1 MRNQKIELLRS
12 TDVHVLAVW
21 TNSDTGNTSYVVSP
35 IHCVHTGHPNV
46 GEDIV
51 VIYDELV
58 ANLHANTAEELFP
71 IVEKTFPHLRSVGTP
86 INIEDQEVL
95 DTWHFY
101 ADDIGIKN
109 LLDDAASYGYRLPYP
124 DNVHPIK

>member
-1 MRNQKIELLRS
+1 MLKRKISLLRP
-12 TDVHVLAVW
+12 TDVHILVVW
-21 TNSDTGNTSYVVSP
+21 TNADTDNTSYVVSP
-35 IHCVHTGHPNV
+35 IHCVSTGLPNA

-51 VIYDELV
+51 VISDELV

-71 IVEKTFPHLRSVGTP
+71 VVEKTFPHLRSVGTP

-95 DTWHFY
+95 DTWNLY
-101 ADDIGIKN
+101 ADNIGVKH
-109 LLDDAASYGYRLPYP
+109 LLDNAEAYGYRLPYP